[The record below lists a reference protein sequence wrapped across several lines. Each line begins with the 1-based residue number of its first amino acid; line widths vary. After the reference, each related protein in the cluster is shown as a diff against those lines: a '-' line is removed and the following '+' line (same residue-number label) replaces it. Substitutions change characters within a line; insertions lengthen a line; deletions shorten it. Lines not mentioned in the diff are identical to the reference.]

1 MAMISS
7 LAFANQHDAL
17 LSDHLL
23 HLRTDMMLRDQIS
36 VVVAAVVVAGDDDDD
51 DDDDDDEICLL
62 LMVMMVMTIMGG
74 RSDARVGARSERL
87 ALIYGYVAI
96 RCDKYFG
103 KLGLKASPR
112 CYLEP
117 VWIATQSHDVPKHE
131 RAQALWSASS
141 NFHMFRF
148 SRMNRPITGNKFKS

>member
-51 DDDDDDEICLL
+51 DDDEICLL

-87 ALIYGYVAI
+87 ALISGYVAI

-131 RAQALWSASS
+131 RAQAL
-141 NFHMFRF
+141 
-148 SRMNRPITGNKFKS
+148 

>member
-7 LAFANQHDAL
+7 LAFAHQHDAL

-36 VVVAAVVVAGDDDDD
+36 VVVVVVAGDDDDDADDDDD

-74 RSDARVGARSERL
+74 RSDARAGARSERL

-96 RCDKYFG
+96 STLENWGSKHHLDAISNLFG
-103 KLGLKASPR
+103 LPLKAMT
-112 CYLEP
+112 C
-117 VWIATQSHDVPKHE
+117 QSTSELKLCDLP
-131 RAQALWSASS
+131 QAASTC
-141 NFHMFRF
+141 FDF
-148 SRMNRPITGNKFKS
+148 PA

>member
-1 MAMISS
+1 MAMLSS

-36 VVVAAVVVAGDDDDD
+36 VVVVVAAVVVAGDDD

-103 KLGLKASPR
+103 KLGFKASPR

-117 VWIATQSHDVPKHE
+117 VWIATQSHDMPKHE
-131 RAQALWSASS
+131 RAQAL
-141 NFHMFRF
+141 
-148 SRMNRPITGNKFKS
+148 